1 MLRIITNHQPR
12 PFLTRWDVPES
23 VLASDFDWLDPEEPG
38 SFFCYR
44 GRWYELSEFRGPL
57 DLSNLHAFSDETAT
71 ELADN
76 EWDGAAADS
85 YFSGV
90 VIRLS
95 DDGEEV
101 TVGTYLS

>member
-12 PFLTRWDVPES
+12 PLLTRWDVPEG
-23 VLASDFDWLDPEEPG
+23 VLASELDWIDPEEPG

-44 GRWYELSEFRGPL
+44 GRWYELSEFMVAPTG
-57 DLSNLHAFSDETAT
+57 
-71 ELADN
+71 LAD
-76 EWDGAAADS
+76 WHGAAADS